1 MSQEENPGQE
11 NASAQP
17 TAADHGAQAPRNPAA
32 PIQEAKL
39 ESAHAELPPMSVI
52 GATQETAAA
61 PGTILPPKQFGRRG
75 TPRGG
80 APTAPGQASRPSIGV
95 VENPAE
101 LTESLSGDRAKIGR
115 AHV

>member
-11 NASAQP
+11 LASSHQ
-17 TAADHGAQAPRNPAA
+17 TAADAVTNEVRTPTPSIR
-32 PIQEAKL
+32 EAKL
-39 ESAHAELPPMSVI
+39 ESAHAELPPLSVI
-52 GATQETAAA
+52 GATNEPAAA

-80 APTAPGQASRPSIGV
+80 APTAPGQASRPTIGV

-101 LTESLSGDRAKIGR
+101 LTESLSGDRA
-115 AHV
+115 